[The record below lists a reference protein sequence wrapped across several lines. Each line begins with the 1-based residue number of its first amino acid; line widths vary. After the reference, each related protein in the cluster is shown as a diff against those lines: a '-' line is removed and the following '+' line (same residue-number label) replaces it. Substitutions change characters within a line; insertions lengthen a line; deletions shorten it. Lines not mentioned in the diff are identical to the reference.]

1 MVSASAS
8 PTGTI
13 ADAATGVDV
22 AEERHPDA
30 RKICL
35 FHESMAIGSRL
46 RYSSAATV
54 STAVRDGRRAAGLGP
69 RNAGIRTTTDRC
81 WEQGRMKLRTLMV
94 AGAMLPLGA
103 TAQDLDY
110 TFVEAAY
117 VNAEMD
123 AGPFDIDGDGL
134 ELRGSVLITDT
145 VFLIGEYASYDYDRG
160 VDVTDYSLGAGMRWG
175 LKPELDLVGDI
186 GWLWRE
192 IDRPPAP
199 DIDDDGFQLGVG
211 LRARVHD
218 AIEVQ
223 AGIRHI

>member
-1 MVSASAS
+1 
-8 PTGTI
+8 
-13 ADAATGVDV
+13 
-22 AEERHPDA
+22 
-30 RKICL
+30 
-35 FHESMAIGSRL
+35 
-46 RYSSAATV
+46 
-54 STAVRDGRRAAGLGP
+54 
-69 RNAGIRTTTDRC
+69 
-81 WEQGRMKLRTLMV
+81 MKLRTLMV

-223 AGIRHI
+223 AGIRHIDLDDSDTYLTLGGRYYLTDNVAVGLGLRLNDGDTGWSLGIRAEFGN